1 MQPPK
6 ENPGF
11 PQSIRTFFRKLIDLE
26 AGLDR
31 EGTVFEIRANCKMQG
46 ANAWMLMCSIMIASL
61 GLDLNSPAVI
71 IGAMLISPLMAPI
84 LGVGLGIGTSDH
96 ATIGISLRHFAI
108 AIGIALFTST
118 LYFLI
123 TPLGTVTPEILAR
136 TEPTIL
142 DVAIAVFGGVAGI
155 ISASRKDKSNAI
167 PGVAIATALMPPLC
181 VSGYGLAT
189 GNMSIALSSFYLFFL
204 NSFFVALATYAIVR
218 FLHFPTVNHIDAR
231 DRKKQSWIIFISS
244 LVMIIPSAF
253 ILVGVIRDIQES
265 HRVDNFVRSHFADY
279 MKYIDAWDY
288 VHADTTNTLILKV
301 YGSEIDDYLLTN
313 YQSNMARFGLE
324 NTRGF
329 TRASRSATNGRTTP
343 GASPSPPAG
352 ERSR

>member
-1 MQPPK
+1 MQPPEQQPDFLTSVK
-6 ENPGF
+6 K
-11 PQSIRTFFRKLIDLE
+11 FFRKLIDLE

-84 LGVGLGIGTSDH
+84 VGVGLGIGTTDY
-96 ATIGISLRHFAI
+96 ATLGISLRHFAI

-181 VSGYGLAT
+181 VSGYGIAT
-189 GNMSIALSSFYLFFL
+189 GNLNIAFSSFYLFFL

-218 FLHFPTVNHIDAR
+218 FLHFPYVKHIEAQ
-231 DRKKQSWIIFISS
+231 DRRKQSWIIFVSS
-244 LVMIIPSAF
+244 LIMIIPSAF
-253 ILVGVIRDIQES
+253 ILLGVIRDIQES
-265 HRVDNFVRSHFADY
+265 NRVDGFVKSHFEDY

-288 VHADTTNTLILKV
+288 VHSDTVNTLILKV
-301 YGSEIDDYLLTN
+301 YGSAIDDYLLTN
-313 YQSNMARFGLE
+313 YQTNMRRFGLE
-324 NTRGF
+324 NTRLEVLP
-329 TRASRSATNGRTTP
+329 TS
-343 GASPSPPAG
+343 
-352 ERSR
+352 E